1 MVRKRKYEKRKTEN
15 GKSFKS
21 VFCDLF
27 VVVEWEALCGKDCCS
42 AEHWNGAVAEQS
54 IRQIQNSC

>member
-42 AEHWNGAVAEQS
+42 AEH
-54 IRQIQNSC
+54 